1 MRRFFLQQGLT
12 ILSLLL
18 LWAPGLWAAFGQDS
32 EAPVPEFAR
41 QDADVVATLI
51 PRGKSTKVAIQ
62 FHAAPGQLEEVSG
75 MDFAA
80 AARPEV
86 SVRDFRSALFTVA
99 VDKLPRGGETRIAIK
114 SRYFNSSTRYWVFNA
129 ARVPAWTDA
138 TTENRAL
145 ADQVNELVVV
155 VQDGGPLDSD
165 NAVNGAVM
173 LVGGP
178 LDSFWGY
185 AIGTLFIR
193 FFGIFLVLGI
203 LMLGM
208 LASGRIYRFFE
219 ARQARRAKVPDTFPA
234 VPEVAAPAAD
244 GGVSPAMAAAVALA
258 LHLHRGA
265 HRPATAVTAGPEN
278 GGPSVWASQG
288 RTQIMNGRL
297 GVFVRAPRAWKA

>member
-1 MRRFFLQQGLT
+1 MRRYFLQQGAT

-18 LWAPGLWAAFGQDS
+18 LWAPGLWAAFGEDS
-32 EAPVPEFAR
+32 ETPVPEFAR
-41 QDADVVATLI
+41 QDTDVIATLI

-62 FHAAPGQLEEVSG
+62 FHAAPGQLREVSG

-114 SRYFNSSTRYWVFNA
+114 SKYFNSSTRYWVFNA
-129 ARVPAWTDA
+129 ARTPAWADA

-145 ADQVNELVVV
+145 ADQVNELVVAV
-155 VQDGGPLDSD
+155 KDGGPLDSD
-165 NAVNGAVM
+165 GAVNGTVV

-208 LASGRIYRFFE
+208 LASGRIYRFLE
-219 ARQARRAKVPDTFPA
+219 ARQTRGAAVPDEPPA
-234 VPEVAAPAAD
+234 APEIAAPAVNE
-244 GGVSPAMAAAVALA
+244 GISPAMAAAVALA

-265 HRPATAVTAGPEN
+265 PRRAAVATAIPDN
-278 GGPSVWASQG
+278 GGPTAWASLG

-297 GVFVRAPRAWKA
+297 GAFLRAPRAWKE